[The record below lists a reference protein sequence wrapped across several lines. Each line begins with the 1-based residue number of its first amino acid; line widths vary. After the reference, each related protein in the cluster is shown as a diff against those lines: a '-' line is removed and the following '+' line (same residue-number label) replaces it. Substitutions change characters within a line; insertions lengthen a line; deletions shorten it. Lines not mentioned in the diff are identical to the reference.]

1 MCVGCRVSAEQ
12 AELVRVAPTASG
24 LVVSRTAPGRGAWLH
39 PGCGAAALKRR
50 AIPRALRMPSLDP
63 AELAAVVAQVD
74 ALAAT
79 WAKRG
84 SSH

>member
-50 AIPRALRMPSLDP
+50 AIPRALRLPVSESAAL
-63 AELAAVVAQVD
+63 AEVVAQVD
-74 ALAAT
+74 ALGPA
-79 WAKRG
+79 WAFRPP
-84 SSH
+84 SD